1 MTEQHTITLLPF
13 EKQFTCGE
21 DETILAAALRQGIS
35 LRYGCKHGGC
45 GTCKA
50 LIVEGE
56 VDQPAASTFALMDF
70 EREQGMALLCSAY
83 PLSDIAIELSDY
95 EESELTAGAIIRDY
109 RTEISA
115 VQQLTHDIVDI
126 RLKLVEP
133 ERISFKAGQYIE
145 GLVPGTQ
152 EWRAYSMANPPSKCD
167 ELEFIIK
174 LFPGGVASSYIKQQ
188 IAIGAPVS
196 LSGPYGTFH
205 LRDNDR
211 PALLIAGGS
220 GMAPILSILRDMA
233 ERRDPRQAIFFY
245 GARAIR
251 DLFYLEELHN
261 LEQRLPHFRFVPALS
276 EPAAGDEWEG
286 AKGLITEV
294 VAREVP
300 DARGMEA
307 YLCGPSAMIDAAIAV
322 LGRLGVSE
330 HDIHFD
336 KFVTKAETQA

>member
-152 EWRAYSMANPPSKCD
+152 EWRAYSMANPPSKAD

-188 IAIGAPVS
+188 IAIGEPVS
-196 LSGPYGTFH
+196 LSGPYGTFY

-211 PALLIAGGS
+211 PALFIAGGS

-233 ERRDPRQAIFFY
+233 ERQDSRKAIFLY
-245 GARAIR
+245 GARAKR
-251 DLFYLEELHN
+251 DLFYLEELHS

-276 EPAAGDEWEG
+276 EPIPIDAWKG
-286 AKGLITEV
+286 ATGLITDV
-294 VAREVP
+294 LAHEVP

-330 HDIHFD
+330 HDIHYD
-336 KFVTKAETQA
+336 KFVTKAETPT